1 MQHDGRLL
9 RIGREIFLAALGLPL
24 ETVDSWVID
33 RLTSILDEQEVE
45 AGQRLFTAGEP
56 AEFLYFMRDGE
67 VRFTRDGGPS
77 WTLRGRWIIGGFEVL
92 GDRPATHTVTAL
104 GNFYAMRVPA
114 VAWVEM
120 LEDSSQLARSAVV
133 NSSRAL
139 MGIEERVPTDPPLSR
154 REVSLLSTV
163 PPGVLSLVERLA
175 LLVDV
180 RVLRAAGVQAL
191 ADLAA
196 ASQQVSFAAGEAI
209 LEHGVE
215 PEHLIRIVD
224 GEVLAERDGPSMVRR
239 YGPRDLVCGT
249 AVLGRVADAWRAHAV
264 GPTRGISFPTE
275 ALFDLMEEHF
285 DLVRS
290 TLAALG
296 ERRELL
302 LEHLAAESPDLV
314 LA

>member
-1 MQHDGRLL
+1 MAEGRLL
-9 RIGREIFLAALGLPL
+9 RIGREVFLAALGLPL

-33 RLTSILDEQEVE
+33 RLTAILDEVEVKV
-45 AGQRLFTAGEP
+45 GQRLFTAGQP

-92 GDRPATHTVTAL
+92 GDRPCGHTVTAL
-104 GNFYAMRVPA
+104 GKDFYGMRVPA

-139 MGIEERVPTDPPLSR
+139 MRIEERVPTEAPLSR
-154 REVSLLSTV
+154 PEASLLSAV
-163 PPGVLSLVERLA
+163 PPGELSLVERLA

-196 ASQQVSFAAGEAI
+196 ASQQVSFATGDVI
-209 LEHGVE
+209 LEPGVE

-224 GEVLAERDGPSMVRR
+224 GEVTAERDGPTMLRR
-239 YGPRDLVCGT
+239 YGPRDLVCGP
-249 AVLGRVADAWRAHAV
+249 AVLGRVAEAWRARATA
-264 GPTRGISFPTE
+264 PTRGISFPTE

-302 LEHLAAESPDLV
+302 LEHLAAESADLV
-314 LA
+314 LV